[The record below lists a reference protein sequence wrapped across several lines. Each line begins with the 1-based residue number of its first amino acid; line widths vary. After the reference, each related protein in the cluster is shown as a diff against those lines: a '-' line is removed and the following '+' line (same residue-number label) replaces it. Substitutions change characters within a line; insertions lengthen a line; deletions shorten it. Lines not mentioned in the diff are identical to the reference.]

1 MDSQFIIIVIF
12 SILAAVYIIASVERK
27 KSNEREAELIAELI
41 EETFSPVNCRCGL
54 EDVSIKIHWEY
65 GKLENDKKWVG
76 MVNGTECFVI
86 HRPKNS
92 DDYRLWLFN
101 GKMIGS
107 YESIDEASAEAA
119 KIANFMSYYF
129 DGD

>member
-1 MDSQFIIIVIF
+1 MNLQNFLITIILGLLIIIAYTVAALIGRIK
-12 SILAAVYIIASVERK
+12 SID
-27 KSNEREAELIAELI
+27 REAESAK
-41 EETFSPVNCRCGL
+41 ETFGPVNCRCGP
-54 EDVSIKIHWEY
+54 EDIGIRIHWEY
-65 GKLENDKKWVG
+65 SKLENNKKWVG
-76 MVNGTECFVI
+76 MVNGTERFVI

-107 YESIDEASAEAA
+107 YETIFKASAEAE